1 MGSNYFSMQFP
12 RLVAANHFSKRLN
25 PESTQMI
32 NPKTKK
38 NRVLSILNKNALRP
52 SMSGSFL
59 LFRRRTGE
67 QLHPVFTCFIRPCR
81 TRREEKKRTGCGES
95 APAVGNEK
103 MTKKK
108 GNKNPETKV
117 NAVSFSNDLSA
128 LFFLFLYTTH
138 THTGR
143 WCYLFSRPTGMKSD
157 AKAKKNNNDET
168 KQTTTATKM
177 KSRKKKRRGNSKFEC
192 RFPGPRFFAADIEF
206 PPFERERERRK
217 KRTLAD
223 RHRQSPSHFEVFLC
237 LTRFN

>member
-128 LFFLFLYTTH
+128 LFFFVPLHNTH
-138 THTGR
+138 THR
-143 WCYLFSRPTGMKSD
+143 SLVLFV
-157 AKAKKNNNDET
+157 
-168 KQTTTATKM
+168 
-177 KSRKKKRRGNSKFEC
+177 
-192 RFPGPRFFAADIEF
+192 F
-206 PPFERERERRK
+206 PPNRNEERRKSEKKQQRRNEADNDSNENEKSKEKTARQFEIWMSIPRSSILRRRHRVPTVREREREEK
-217 KRTLAD
+217 KTNARW
-223 RHRQSPSHFEVFLC
+223 PSSTISVPFRGFSVFDSL
-237 LTRFN
+237 